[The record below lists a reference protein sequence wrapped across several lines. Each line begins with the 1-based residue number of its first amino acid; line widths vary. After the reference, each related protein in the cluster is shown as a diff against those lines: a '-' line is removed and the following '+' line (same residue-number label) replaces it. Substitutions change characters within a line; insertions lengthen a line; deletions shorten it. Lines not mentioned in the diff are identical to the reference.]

1 MKKSRFQLALILFF
15 YSIVSLSAKS
25 GNSTQVIKSGHWVY
39 SALYSISSEVKS
51 SYFLS
56 NQPLSIGELKFY
68 LKDIPYE
75 NLSEPGQRTYDKI
88 QSFLNKN
95 DDFFTEQ
102 DLRFFINVQVNP
114 EFYYKTNPDIKW
126 SFAYNYKDFALNIP
140 LIIGFSD
147 YFTIEPDFFIGKN
160 FYGASLPDNF
170 TNIPLSG
177 SQFEF
182 LIPRFAYGSTGLY
195 FENWGVNFH
204 IGKEGLKTG
213 ESILG
218 SIIYNDTFETDCYAQ
233 LNLYTKWLKYTMDV
247 VQVDNSKFFYLHQ
260 LDIRL
265 LRNLRFGMIEGS
277 LLNSD
282 FELRYLNPFML
293 MHQFGS
299 WNDYRSQL
307 TEVEWEKYGE
317 GRFCAYLAFTLEWI
331 PFKNLRFYGLYSQ
344 NEILDLG
351 GSRADSALSVPD
363 SLGGQLGCE
372 FDIPLKNGYL
382 KNWIEGVYTSPYLY
396 VKQSPDWSLYR
407 SRTDMQAPSEKN
419 AVASWMGSPFGPDC
433 FAVTFKSSYEPFEK
447 WKLGAG
453 YLFKIH
459 GENTAE
465 KLFDASAYKKNYGT
479 DENPDWIWTYYP
491 RTKYGLAED
500 ANNDEEKIAARDE
513 GRNMWMSG
521 VREYTHQISVNAN
534 YDLLDNL
541 SFYGQIVYTFVINN
555 NNIQNNFA
563 HGAEFT
569 LALSYNV
576 LK

>member
-1 MKKSRFQLALILFF
+1 
-15 YSIVSLSAKS
+15 
-25 GNSTQVIKSGHWVY
+25 
-39 SALYSISSEVKS
+39 
-51 SYFLS
+51 
-56 NQPLSIGELKFY
+56 
-68 LKDIPYE
+68 
-75 NLSEPGQRTYDKI
+75 
-88 QSFLNKN
+88 
-95 DDFFTEQ
+95 
-102 DLRFFINVQVNP
+102 
-114 EFYYKTNPDIKW
+114 
-126 SFAYNYKDFALNIP
+126 
-140 LIIGFSD
+140 
-147 YFTIEPDFFIGKN
+147 
-160 FYGASLPDNF
+160 
-170 TNIPLSG
+170 
-177 SQFEF
+177 
-182 LIPRFAYGSTGLY
+182 
-195 FENWGVNFH
+195 
-204 IGKEGLKTG
+204 
-213 ESILG
+213 
-218 SIIYNDTFETDCYAQ
+218 
-233 LNLYTKWLKYTMDV
+233 MDV

-299 WNDYRSQL
+299 WNDYRSKL
-307 TEVEWEKYGE
+307 TEEEWKKYGE

-331 PFKNLRFYGLYSQ
+331 PFKNLRFYGLYAQ

-351 GSRADSALSVPD
+351 GSREDSALSVPD

-382 KNWIEGVYTSPYLY
+382 KNWIEGIYTSPFLY
-396 VKQSPDWSLYR
+396 VKQSPEWSLYR
-407 SRTDMQAPSEKN
+407 SRIDMQAPDKKDE
-419 AVASWMGSPFGPDC
+419 VASWMGSPFGPDC

-447 WKLGAG
+447 WKLDAG

-465 KLFDASAYKKNYGT
+465 NLFNPANRNIKDGDK
-479 DENPDWIWTYYP
+479 ENAIWGYYP
-491 RTKYGLAED
+491 RVKYEVAQ
-500 ANNDEEKIAARDE
+500 NDDERIAARDE